1 MEVAREGWR
10 GEARTAKNRGE
21 VGYIG
26 ILGRRQ
32 VMPRWA
38 DDPVQR
44 DIGVG
49 GVGEGGGLPHRR
61 YIRGRE
67 ER

>member
-1 MEVAREGWR
+1 MTGAREGRR
-10 GEARTAKNRGE
+10 GGAWTARSRVVTG
-21 VGYIG
+21 GIG
-26 ILGRRQ
+26 MLGRIQ